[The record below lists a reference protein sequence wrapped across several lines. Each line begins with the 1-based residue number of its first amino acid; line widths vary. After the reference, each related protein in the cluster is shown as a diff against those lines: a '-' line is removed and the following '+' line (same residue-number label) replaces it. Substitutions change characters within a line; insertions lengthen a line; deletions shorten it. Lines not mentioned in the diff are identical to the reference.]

1 MSDLKKKSLVI
12 ESSSSNKSEENSE
25 EKVSLEEDLD
35 IDLKTQFEKLGNNA
49 CKDENYYSIDCN
61 KFLLKNLKK

>member
-35 IDLKTQFEKLGNNA
+35 IDLKTQFEKLGKDA
-49 CKDENYYSIDCN
+49 CKDENYYSTDCN
-61 KFLLKNLKK
+61 KFLLKR